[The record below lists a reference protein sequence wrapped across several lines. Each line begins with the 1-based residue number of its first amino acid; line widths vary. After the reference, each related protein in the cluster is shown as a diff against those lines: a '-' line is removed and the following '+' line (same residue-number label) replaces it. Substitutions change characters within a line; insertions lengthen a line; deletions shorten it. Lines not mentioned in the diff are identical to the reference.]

1 MKQNLYCA
9 TGWVWSAFFPCTAVY
24 HCNFTYCSLAK
35 KSYFCSDYAVYVVLC
50 LLELECLRGIVLLCR
65 VVPCTLS
72 VYSIF
77 VSLTVLRGVIT
88 YRFLRQIYYQMFD
101 VSLHTQLNTF
111 LKCGFTIALL
121 ISVVT
126 VLDELC
132 FVPQCG
138 CFLLQ
143 KQRNKY

>member
-1 MKQNLYCA
+1 MVGIFL
-9 TGWVWSAFFPCTAVY
+9 CTAVY
-24 HCNFTYCSLAK
+24 HCTFAYCSLAK
-35 KSYFCSDYAVYVVLC
+35 ETYFCADYAVYVGLC
-50 LLELECLRGIVLLCR
+50 LLGLECLRGIVLLRR

-72 VYSIF
+72 FYSIF

-101 VSLHTQLNTF
+101 VSLHTLLCTF

-126 VLDELC
+126 VLDEQSL
-132 FVPQCG
+132 
-138 CFLLQ
+138 
-143 KQRNKY
+143 